1 MPLRL
6 LRRWTHQSP
15 WRTTRIRPRRPC
27 ETMARLGAPG
37 PPRSATPHS
46 REPSRR
52 TTLLVA
58 PRRRAVSGR
67 QEHGAGPPE
76 SGRDALVANAA
87 CRHPGD
93 TPGRTLR
100 WREHAASIGQGAS
113 GVGGATSLVAWWSKP
128 PSSRWVVGE
137 AGFEPAASC
146 SQSRRANQAAPLPVH
161 RERQGAERT
170 CGRAH
175 LRTSQTTKPA

>member
-6 LRRWTHQSP
+6 LRRWTHRSP
-15 WRTTRIRPRRPC
+15 WRTTPIRPPRS

-37 PPRSATPHS
+37 PPRSATRHS
-46 REPSRR
+46 RSDPSRR
-52 TTLLVA
+52 PALLVA

-76 SGRDALVANAA
+76 SGRDALVADAA
-87 CRHPGD
+87 RRRSGD
-93 TPGRTLR
+93 TPERTLR
-100 WREHAASIGQGAS
+100 RREPAASIGQGAS
-113 GVGGATSLVAWWSKP
+113 GVGRATSLVAWWSKA

-146 SQSRRANQAAPLPVH
+146 SQSRRANQAALLPVPPSCHVPCPTPGANTPGGH
-161 RERQGAERT
+161 R
-170 CGRAH
+170 
-175 LRTSQTTKPA
+175 S